1 MEVEVVQTASYQYLD
16 LANLPR
22 SCRIG
27 LGSGISR
34 EGLPW
39 EVSRWPQH
47 TSRSKHSPTETDQS
61 TVELDRLPNPWIL
74 YKR

>member
-16 LANLPR
+16 LANLLR
-22 SCRIG
+22 SCRIS

-39 EVSRWPQH
+39 EVSRWPRH
-47 TSRSKHSPTETDQS
+47 TSRAKHSPTETDQS
-61 TVELDRLPNPWIL
+61 TVELD
-74 YKR
+74 